1 MTERVTMSDVAARAG
16 VSTKTVSN
24 VLRGVD
30 GASSAT
36 RARVLDAVAALGYE
50 LNTSASALRSGH
62 RGAITLAVPTL
73 LQPLVADFAEALMRA
88 AGRTPVIL
96 ELTRGE
102 TEQESA
108 VLSGTWL
115 RRSGA
120 AVFMPRALDPASIEV
135 PDGLPLVLL
144 ADDGPRGV
152 SRVTCPPQ
160 GQTRLVAA
168 HLREQGCTGAAV
180 IGTQEPAD
188 RWTEACATG
197 LRAAGLAVPEELV
210 VRVAEP
216 DGVRGGVE
224 AVSRLLRSGHRL
236 EAVVCHNDAL
246 AAGAMG
252 TLLRRGLRVPQ
263 DVVVVGRGDT
273 DAAAFA
279 VPTLTSVSTGAYH
292 RARAVVE
299 LLEPLLAGRPGGSPR
314 VVSVGATLTTRRSSL
329 RLA

>member
-1 MTERVTMSDVAARAG
+1 MTARVTMSDVAARAQ

-24 VLRGVD
+24 VLRGVE
-30 GASSAT
+30 GASAAT
-36 RARVLDAVAALGYE
+36 RARVLKAVDELGYT

-62 RGAITLAVPTL
+62 RGAVTLAVPTL

-102 TEQESA
+102 TERETA
-108 VLSGTWL
+108 VLSGAWL

-135 PDGLPLVLL
+135 PNGLPLVLL
-144 ADDGPRGV
+144 ADDGPTDV
-152 SRVTCPPQ
+152 SRVSCPPQ
-160 GQTRLVAA
+160 EQTRLVAA
-168 HLREQGCTGAAV
+168 HLREQGCTGAAI
-180 IGTQEPAD
+180 IGTREPAD
-188 RWTEACATG
+188 RWTEACASG
-197 LRAAGLAVPEELV
+197 LRGAGLDVPEELV
-210 VRVAEP
+210 VRVPEP

-236 EAVVCHNDAL
+236 DAVVCHNDAL

-252 TLLRRGLRVPQ
+252 TLMRRGLRVPR
-263 DVVVVGRGDT
+263 DVVVVGRGNT

-292 RARAVVE
+292 CARAVME
-299 LLEPLLAGRPGGSPR
+299 ILEPFLAGQQGESPR
-314 VVSVGATLTTRRSSL
+314 VVTVAPTLTTRRSSL